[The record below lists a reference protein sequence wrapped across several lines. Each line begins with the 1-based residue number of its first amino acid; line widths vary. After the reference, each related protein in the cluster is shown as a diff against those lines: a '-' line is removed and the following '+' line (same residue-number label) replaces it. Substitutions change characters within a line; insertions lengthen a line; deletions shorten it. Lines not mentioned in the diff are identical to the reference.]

1 MNKFTTSLISLTLLA
16 LTSIT
21 QHPASALPTSKGNS
35 AYETPTTLSAS
46 KILPAHLLKGP
57 YHRVQEKVTSDG
69 YFNNYHIIS
78 NFGPIE
84 VEGQQLL
91 EIRIAELNALAEL
104 DKLSSSSVFAD
115 AAYKAGKGIVL
126 APVKVVEKTA
136 KIVSDPQKIV
146 DTAAKIP
153 EGAEKLFNWAYRQ
166 GKSAASAV
174 SDTFSSSTTTD
185 TTKKEND
192 KASKSTS
199 ETVSDTLDQGTKLG
213 LQFIGYTK
221 RQREWFRKL
230 QVNPYT
236 SNDLL
241 RDEIM
246 RVAGIETAVGTAFR
260 FVPGLGLLGQLST
273 VNRWYERAEKLSLY
287 EDPDTIGRKNQK
299 ELRELGVPEET
310 ITAFANNK
318 SYTPWTRRFISA
330 SLRAIGPNVAGHAE
344 FIRVAAQAQNEPSTL
359 YFVSVAEA
367 FEKRHEQTP
376 LTRIV
381 ASNHLPAA
389 LLKDGNLYLPL
400 SVDYLFWTEEVA
412 AIFSDFQ
419 SRVVAPTNATK
430 TLITVRGSL
439 TPTAR
444 ARLSNGS
451 TSVTEGAL

>member
-1 MNKFTTSLISLTLLA
+1 MRSSLITLMLLFSILCCALFASSAAAVPVRSGKQQYEKPANLLA
-16 LTSIT
+16 S
-21 QHPASALPTSKGNS
+21 QV
-35 AYETPTTLSAS
+35 
-46 KILPAHLLKGP
+46 LPAALLKGP
-57 YHRVQEKVTSDG
+57 YHTIREKVTSDG

-78 NFGPIE
+78 NFGPID

-115 AAYKAGKGIVL
+115 AVYKAGKGIVL

-146 DTAAKIP
+146 DIAAKVP
-153 EGAEKLFNWAYRQ
+153 EGAEKLFTWVYRQ
-166 GKSAASAV
+166 GKRAANTVGDA
-174 SDTFSSSTTTD
+174 FSSTPQPKEESTP
-185 TTKKEND
+185 
-192 KASKSTS
+192 SKGTS
-199 ETVSDTLDQGTKLG
+199 DNVSATLDQGTKLG

-260 FVPGLGLLGQLST
+260 FVPGLGLLGELST

-287 EDPDTIGRKNQK
+287 EDPDTIAKKNKK
-299 ELRELGVPEET
+299 ELTSLGVPEELIRT
-310 ITAFANNK
+310 FMENK
-318 SYTPWTRRFISA
+318 SYTPWTRRFIAA
-330 SLRAIGPNVAGHAE
+330 SLASIGPNVPGHAE
-344 FIRVAAQAQNEPSTL
+344 FIRAASQAQNEPSTL

-367 FEKRHEQTP
+367 FEKRHAKNP
-376 LTRIV
+376 ITRIV
-381 ASNHLPAA
+381 ASGQLPAA
-389 LLKDGNLYLPL
+389 LLKDGTLYLPL

-412 AIFSDFQ
+412 SIVNDFQ
-419 SRVVAPTNATK
+419 TRVVGPTKAKK
-430 TLITVRGSL
+430 TLITIRGGLSL
-439 TPTAR
+439 MAR
-444 ARLSNGS
+444 AHLENG
-451 TSVTEGAL
+451 TTVVTEGGL